1 MSESL
6 KAAVRLAVL
15 RILDPLVKWLIEA
28 GLGVGDLVS
37 LVKIA
42 YVRAARERGLA
53 GGGEA
58 KRPNVSRIAV
68 VTGLTR
74 VEVTNILATG
84 AADPVYDRGRQRAER
99 VLSGWWNDVVFQDP
113 SGHPAVL
120 SLRGRKRSFAG
131 LVERYSGERWLVATI
146 LEELLR
152 AKAVRHLPDGRL
164 KAVSRSLATLGWDP
178 AGVLAFGEQLS
189 EHCATLL
196 HNLSS
201 PAHAHYVR
209 RVVNVRLD
217 PKYVP
222 MLTRDLT
229 EQAQGFADAT
239 DDALNHPGHSL
250 TARSRE
256 KGASLGVA
264 VYLFETREEEPLPR
278 FAPKSRVRVK
288 ARPARARGDR
298 GKGRP
303 GGR

>member
-99 VLSGWWNDVVFQDP
+99 VLSGWWNDVAFQDP

-120 SLRGRKRSFAG
+120 SLRGKRSFAG

-178 AGVLAFGEQLS
+178 AGVFAFGEQLS

-201 PAHAHYVR
+201 PAHARYVR

-256 KGASLGVA
+256 KGASLGVT

-278 FAPKSRVRVK
+278 FVPKSRGRVK
-288 ARPARARGDR
+288 ASAKAHSGR

>member
-6 KAAVRLAVL
+6 KVAVRLAVL

-53 GGGEA
+53 GGGEG

-99 VLSGWWNDVVFQDP
+99 VLSGWWNDPAFQDP

-120 SLRGRKRSFAG
+120 PLRGGKRSFAG
-131 LVERYSGERWLVATI
+131 LAERYSGERWLVATI

-164 KAVSRSLATLGWDP
+164 KTVSRSLATLGWDP
-178 AGVLAFGEQLS
+178 AGVAAFGDELS
-189 EHCATLL
+189 EHSATLL

-201 PAHAHYVR
+201 PAHARYVR

-222 MLTRDLT
+222 LLTRDLT
-229 EQAQGFADAT
+229 AQAQSFADAA
-239 DDALNHPGHSL
+239 DDALNDPLHSL
-250 TARSRE
+250 TGRSRE

-264 VYLFETREEEPLPR
+264 VYLFEIREEEPLPR
-278 FAPKSRVRVK
+278 FVPKSRSRGK
-288 ARPARARGDR
+288 GPPARARSER

>member
-28 GLGVGDLVS
+28 GLGVGDLVA

-99 VLSGWWNDVVFQDP
+99 VLSGWWNDVAFQDP

-120 SLRGRKRSFAG
+120 SLRGGKQSFAA

-152 AKAVRHLPDGRL
+152 ARVVRHLPDGRL
-164 KAVSRSLATLGWDP
+164 KAVSRSMAALGWDP

-201 PAHAHYVR
+201 PAHARYVR

-217 PKYVP
+217 PRYVP

-229 EQAQGFADAT
+229 EQAQGFADAS

-250 TARSRE
+250 PARSRE

-264 VYLFETREEEPLPR
+264 VYIFETREEEPLPR
-278 FAPKSRVRVK
+278 FVPKSRGRGK
-288 ARPARARGDR
+288 ASSPRAHSGG

>member
-6 KAAVRLAVL
+6 KAAVRLAAL
-15 RILDPLVKWLIEA
+15 RILDPLVKWLMEA
-28 GLGVGDLVS
+28 GLGVGDVVS

-42 YVRAARERGLA
+42 AVRAARERGLA
-53 GGGEA
+53 AGGEA
-58 KRPNVSRIAV
+58 RRPNVSRIAV

-99 VLSGWWNDVVFQDP
+99 VLSGWWNDVAFQDA

-120 SLRGRKRSFAG
+120 PLRGGKRSFAG
-131 LVERYSGERWLVATI
+131 LAERYSGERWLVATI
-146 LEELLR
+146 VEELLR
-152 AKAVRHLPDGRL
+152 AKAVRRLPDGRL
-164 KAVSRSLATLGWDP
+164 KAVTRSLATVGWDP

-201 PAHAHYVR
+201 PAHARYVR

-229 EQAQGFADAT
+229 EQAQGFADAA

-250 TARSRE
+250 TGRSRE
-256 KGASLGVA
+256 KGASLGIA
-264 VYLFETREEEPLPR
+264 VYLFETREEEPLPP
-278 FAPKSRVRVK
+278 FIPKPRSRDK
-288 ARPARARGDR
+288 GPPARARSDGR
-298 GKGRP
+298 KGRP